1 VRSVVLDANA
11 VGHLISFVAPGYL
24 ARLGYRA
31 RYPAP
36 DRPAGEVLMISVV
49 ASLPLVALVNAVI
62 PGRQQVTQIEYV
74 VALLVLALTVGY
86 GLAAAR
92 GTRPVERLLARV
104 GYRIQAEG
112 SIYAQTLKHMS
123 AEATVV
129 VECTTDDKSGAAL
142 AAGHRTRTTAST
154 NSIWSIRAPGL
165 TGSGSRLAK
174 VSSCRSLR
182 SARSLCPRSRLARP
196 FRHDRTTLSPPH
208 RRLRLRR
215 RALRDQRAARG
226 RRLLPL
232 HALSAPHRHGDA
244 GLSQDRAGLVL
255 ATAGEEHLRAWS
267 PPGGL
272 DKVFRGEGGPA
283 LSGRDPDHHQF
294 VAYTAPWEPISDD
307 GLSRFDERIPG

>member
-1 VRSVVLDANA
+1 
-11 VGHLISFVAPGYL
+11 
-24 ARLGYRA
+24 
-31 RYPAP
+31 
-36 DRPAGEVLMISVV
+36 MISVV

-283 LSGRDPDHHQF
+283 LSGRDPDTTSSSPTRRRGSR
-294 VAYTAPWEPISDD
+294 YPTTACPASTS
-307 GLSRFDERIPG
+307 GSRARRAVGRLAWLRRPPHASAGCASPGRAPRLPRSGPGRARD